1 MLDLRVAK
9 RLGLLPA
16 QADIAGALEVAAHR
30 ALADPDRGR
39 DLTVAQLA
47 FVFETENFADL
58 SHAVAFHD
66 RAASH
71 TRLLRARV

>member
-1 MLDLRVAK
+1 MLDLRVAQ

-39 DLTVAQLA
+39 DFTMAQLA
-47 FVFETENFADL
+47 FVLETENFADL